1 MSKEQFPGK
10 GIPTK
15 PFSWLPPS
23 SYYFYLAVF
32 PILKEVVRGINDKW
46 PVAIAPSLNDFGVCL
61 IPASSHRLLP
71 SINNIFHY
79 SQYALGKKHF
89 FPTLATQLF
98 LTLSDFILLLELPS
112 FESLVK
118 FLRLWLS
125 LSLA

>member
-79 SQYALGKKHF
+79 SQYALGKSISF
-89 FPTLATQLF
+89 R
-98 LTLSDFILLLELPS
+98 LLLPNY
-112 FESLVK
+112 F
-118 FLRLWLS
+118 
-125 LSLA
+125 